1 MGPQDREG
9 SMDFGAWRN
18 WLLDMPPEDLARLLT
33 TTLVLAAV
41 GGILFLKPVLRL
53 LIGRAD
59 PTINETIG
67 YGTASFS
74 LFYALLLGLLTVAAY
89 QNREAVEQDV
99 QAEAGALGALYADM
113 GFYPEP
119 LRSQMRAQL
128 RDYALF
134 TIHKDWPAH
143 RTGEVMNGGANRVDA
158 LRLRLAGFEPV
169 GPGQEVVHAETVAAF
184 GDFAQA
190 RQQRLNGVITR
201 IPDVLWQ
208 AVLVGAAI
216 NLLIIILLR
225 IKVVAH
231 AVLGTISAF
240 FLGVVL
246 FVIAYL
252 DDPLRGEA
260 GLDPDPFQLLWDRQM
275 AWDEGTAFI
284 EGGGS

>member
-1 MGPQDREG
+1 MEI
-9 SMDFGAWRN
+9 GAWRT
-18 WLLDMPPEDLARLLT
+18 WLLGMPPVDLAWTLT
-33 TTLVLAAV
+33 LTFVLAAV
-41 GGILFLKPVLRL
+41 AGILLLKPLLRL

-67 YGTASFS
+67 YATASFS

-89 QNREAVEQDV
+89 QNREVVEQDV
-99 QAEAGALGALYADM
+99 QAEAGVLGALYADM

-119 LRSQMRAQL
+119 LRSQMRTQL

-143 RTGEVMNGGANRVDA
+143 RRGEVLNGGTNRLDA
-158 LRLRLAGFEPV
+158 MRTRLARFEPQ
-169 GPGQEVVHAETVAAF
+169 GPGQEIIHAETVAAF

-201 IPDVLWQ
+201 IPDVLWW
-208 AVLVGAAI
+208 AVLVGALL

-225 IKVVAH
+225 IKIVAH
-231 AVLGTISAF
+231 LVLGTISAF

-260 GLDPDPFQLLWDRQM
+260 GVDPIAFQLLWDRQM

-284 EGGGS
+284 ERGGS